1 MSEYIQNAV
10 QSALEAK
17 PTDFKDAIYSAIQ
30 QKVDDA
36 IFVQR
41 MQVANKIFNNN
52 EESPESN
59 SDLVPEEENVDED
72 L

>member
-17 PTDFKDAIYSAIQ
+17 PTDFKTAIYSAIQ
-30 QKVDDA
+30 QTVDDA
-36 IFVQR
+36 MFVQK
-41 MQVANKIFNNN
+41 MQVAHKIFNNN
-52 EESPESN
+52 EESLESN

>member
-10 QSALEAK
+10 QPALEAK
-17 PTDFKDAIYSAIQ
+17 PTDFKTAIYSAIQ

-36 IFVQR
+36 MFVQK

-52 EESPESN
+52 EESLESN

>member
-1 MSEYIQNAV
+1 MSEYIQAAV

-36 IFVQR
+36 MFVQK

-52 EESPESN
+52 EESLESN